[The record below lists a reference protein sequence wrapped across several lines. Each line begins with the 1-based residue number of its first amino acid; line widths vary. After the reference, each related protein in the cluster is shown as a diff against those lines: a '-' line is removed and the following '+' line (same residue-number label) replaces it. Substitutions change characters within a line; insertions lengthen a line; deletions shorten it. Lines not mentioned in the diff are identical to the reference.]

1 MATRKFE
8 NAIDFYLNPMP
19 REEAQLLGLTRYYD
33 GGHCKHGHFS
43 QRYTSNGCCCRCMT
57 LLRRERTA
65 NRSPARK
72 EKELKGHRD
81 YWKNNKDDINARR
94 RARTA
99 NLTKAGL
106 KERREKD
113 REYREAHREIINAR
127 RRARRASLSEAELEI
142 VREKDRARRRHAQKR
157 KGDK

>member
-1 MATRKFE
+1 M
-8 NAIDFYLNPMP
+8 
-19 REEAQLLGLTRYYD
+19 
-33 GGHCKHGHFS
+33 
-43 QRYTSNGCCCRCMT
+43 
-57 LLRRERTA
+57 
-65 NRSPARK
+65 
-72 EKELKGHRD
+72 KGHRD

-127 RRARRASLSEAELEI
+127 RRARRASLSKAELEV

-157 KGDK
+157 KGDKYCTPCSCGMICLYCIPTPMPRYWRTSLVLNAHLPITTSSRSTLLAIWFTLLITSSNCYIET